1 MGDFAAWLSTEME
14 GQGLSFQQVAQRVGL
29 SDTVLTGIMD
39 GRMRPSAD
47 ICQRIAIVLDIP
59 PEEVLGHAGLL
70 PLKPS
75 EMLLIREAVCF
86 HNQPLPEQ

>member
-1 MGDFAAWLSTEME
+1 MGDFAAWLNTEME
-14 GQGLSFQQVAQRVGL
+14 EQGLSFQQVAQRVGL

-39 GRMRPSAD
+39 GQMRPSAD
-47 ICQRIAIVLDIP
+47 LCQRIAIVFDVP

-75 EMLLIREAVCF
+75 EMLLIRETVCF
-86 HNQPLPEQ
+86 HTQPSPEQ

>member
-1 MGDFAAWLSTEME
+1 MGDFATWLNAEMDK
-14 GQGLSFQQVAQRVGL
+14 QGLSFQQVAQRVGL

-39 GRMRPSAD
+39 GKVRPSAEL
-47 ICQRIAIVLDIP
+47 CQRIAIVFDVP
-59 PEEVLGHAGLL
+59 QEEVLGHAGLL

-86 HNQPLPEQ
+86 HN